1 MEKFL
6 NSIKKIFIF
15 ISAIFLLSLIVFY
28 SYRFIHYYR
37 IENGYVEDEKNFF
50 TDKLEKTIN
59 ITDTN
64 GGLYVIEDEYIYK
77 YNTEENYLWY
87 SGQLWRILKINEDKT
102 IDIILED
109 SITLLNSDYENE
121 DYINNYIN
129 EFYEKLDKE
138 YLVDIEYCNDI
149 IDNIEQ
155 IECKNIKK
163 SKITL
168 LNMYLYNKIG
178 GKSSYLNDQETYWLI
193 NKDSSNNNWFVN
205 NDGSLS
211 LKTDNKPFGI
221 KVVVRL
227 KNEINLIEGNGT
239 IDNPYIIKK
248 SNNFNIGEYIKFNN
262 ELYRIINLD
271 DKGITISKNECL
283 KENDT
288 CILKEFGFNSEFET
302 SSLYSYLNDTYYN
315 SIENKD
321 FIIKSNFEVKN
332 YTNYNYNDLTIKNIE
347 AYICINKIGDYY
359 IYDKNN
365 TYLLN
370 YNESQSIYSIND
382 NSNYYLTF
390 PNELKNIYPVL
401 KLDINLKII
410 KGDGTKSNP
419 YELSR
424 WCNEKNKK

>member
-1 MEKFL
+1 MEKFIL
-6 NSIKKIFIF
+6 NIKKVFIF

-37 IENGYVEDEKNFF
+37 IENGYVEDEKKFF
-50 TDKLEKTIN
+50 TDELEKTIN

-77 YNTEENYLWY
+77 YNTLENYLWY

-102 IDIILED
+102 IDIILDD
-109 SITLLNSDYENE
+109 SITLLNSNYENE

-168 LNMYLYNKIG
+168 LNMYTYNKIG
-178 GKSSYLNDQETYWLI
+178 GKSSYLNDEEAYWLI
-193 NKDSSNNNWFVN
+193 NKDSSNNNWFIN

-211 LKTDNKPFGI
+211 FKNDNKPLGI
-221 KVVVRL
+221 KIVVRL

-239 IDNPYIIKK
+239 INNPYIIKK
-248 SNNFNIGEYIKFNN
+248 SETMNIGDYIKFND
-262 ELYRIINLD
+262 ELFRIINID

-283 KENDT
+283 KENNN
-288 CILKEFGFNSEFET
+288 CILNEFGSTSEFEK
-302 SSLYSYLNDTYYN
+302 SSLYSYLNNIYYN
-315 SIENKD
+315 SIQNKE
-321 FIIKSNFEVKN
+321 FIIKSNFEIKN
-332 YTNYNYNDLTIKNIE
+332 YTNYNYNDLLIKNIE
-347 AYICINKIGDYY
+347 SYIGINKIGDYY
-359 IYDKNN
+359 IYNKNN
-365 TYLLN
+365 SYLLN
-370 YNESQSIYSIND
+370 ANELQTIYSIND
-382 NSNYYLTF
+382 NYNYYLTF
-390 PNELKNIYPVL
+390 PNEQKSIYPVL
-401 KLDINLKII
+401 KLDINLKIV
-410 KGDGTKSNP
+410 KGNGTKLNP

-424 WCNEKNKK
+424 

>member
-424 WCNEKNKK
+424 

>member
-1 MEKFL
+1 MENLFI
-6 NSIKKIFIF
+6 SIKKIFIF
-15 ISAIFLLSLIVFY
+15 VSVIFLLSLIVFY
-28 SYRFIHYYR
+28 FYRFIHYYR
-37 IENGYVEDEKNFF
+37 IENGYVEDEKKFF
-50 TDKLEKTIN
+50 TDELEKTIN

-77 YNTEENYLWY
+77 YNTTENYLWY

-109 SITLLNSDYENE
+109 SITLLNSNYDNE

-129 EFYEKLDKE
+129 EFYENLDKE
-138 YLVDIEYCNDI
+138 YLVDIEYCDDT

-155 IECKNIKK
+155 IECKNTKK

-168 LNMYLYNKIG
+168 LNMYTYNKIG
-178 GKSSYLNDQETYWLI
+178 GKSSYLNDGESYWMI
-193 NKDSSNNNWFVN
+193 NKDSLNNNWFIN

-211 LKTDNKPFGI
+211 LKNDNKPFGI

-239 IDNPYIIKK
+239 INNPYIVKK
-248 SNNFNIGEYIKFNN
+248 SETMSIGEYIKFND
-262 ELYRIINLD
+262 ELFRIINID

-283 KENDT
+283 KENNN
-288 CILKEFGFNSEFET
+288 CILNEFGSTSDFEI

-321 FIIKSNFEVKN
+321 FIIKSNFEIKN
-332 YTNYNYNDLTIKNIE
+332 YINYNYNDSLIKNIE
-347 AYICINKIGDYY
+347 AYIGINKIGDYY
-359 IYDKNN
+359 IYNKSNS
-365 TYLLN
+365 YLLN
-370 YNESQSIYSIND
+370 TNELHTIYSIND
-382 NSNYYLTF
+382 NGNYYLTY
-390 PNELKNIYPVL
+390 PNEQKNIYPVF
-401 KLDINLKII
+401 KLDINLKIV
-410 KGDGTKSNP
+410 KGKGTKENP

-424 WCNEKNKK
+424 